1 MKSNPLRASL
11 VTFFLLS
18 FVVWIHSQAIGQDVG
33 TKSPT
38 PTVSDASE
46 VQRLKN
52 ENEMLKKENQELR
65 KLLATGGSPSVSPSA
80 PAVKT
85 KTKAEATSK
94 WTISSTGKRHN
105 SSCRYYGTGRSG
117 GPTDG
122 VACKICGG

>member
-18 FVVWIHSQAIGQDVG
+18 LVVWIHSQAIGQDVG

-38 PTVSDASE
+38 PTASDASE
-46 VQRLKN
+46 VQRLKK
-52 ENEMLKKENQELR
+52 ENEILKKENQELR

-80 PAVKT
+80 PAV